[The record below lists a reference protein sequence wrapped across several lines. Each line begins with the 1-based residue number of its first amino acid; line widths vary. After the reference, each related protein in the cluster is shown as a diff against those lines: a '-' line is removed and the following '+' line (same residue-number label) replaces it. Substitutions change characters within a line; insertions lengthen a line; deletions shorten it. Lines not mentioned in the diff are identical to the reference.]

1 MNNLVARELLNRLE
15 KVRDVLDEINTPNL
29 SSIKEIIKSMHFAD
43 ITSEQQIL
51 DNKGDVIY
59 KKFVHG
65 KHERVGNINLSYTI
79 KAKKTGLA
87 YGRIQEEIDKKT
99 DEKKIT
105 FKYVH
110 LSNYARFISD
120 LIAEKVIYS
129 KELKCFLIVEGMKF
143 TKLDE
148 VKFILTYPIDKK
160 LRINDFLEVL
170 AELFEKY
177 SPFEHGYS
185 IKPYTFAGI
194 DWIYDCKKLLLDVRP
209 TDSNNLYFDYFEVKN
224 SEFNFEMASDFINMI
239 ANDDGSFNNL
249 SLMHAYVM
257 YRKLDLAPAEQMFF
271 MKDFGR
277 TGKGLFLKTFY
288 KIFKVNPINFDL
300 LVNSTGYGK
309 ESEWMNFYGAEV
321 AHANETGE
329 IDNKGMVALR
339 KIATGEVLTGRSIG
353 GDNFK
358 FKNRSVLILD
368 TNEQIQTN
376 EITANKSRIVNV
388 ALKDRPKGETT
399 EQRYKVFE
407 PYWEFVAPNDE
418 AVESASLSFLI
429 LSLENLKALGGKFN
443 FEKVTLKNFFSA
455 DELTETQKL
464 LLQMIHANGFIF
476 AGDEILQKAIE
487 SDYGNLRFK
496 KAKDDIKAI
505 GVKLNEPK
513 WIEGQNMKVN
523 VVGDEELFKS
533 ALALLEEI
541 PNP

>member
-1 MNNLVARELLNRLE
+1 MNILVARELLNRLE
-15 KVRDVLDEINTPNL
+15 KIRDVLDEINTPNL

-110 LSNYARFISD
+110 LSNYARFLSD

-194 DWIYDCKKLLLDVRP
+194 DWIYDCKNLLLDV
-209 TDSNNLYFDYFEVKN
+209 DQL
-224 SEFNFEMASDFINMI
+224 IQI
-239 ANDDGSFNNL
+239 
-249 SLMHAYVM
+249 SL
-257 YRKLDLAPAEQMFF
+257 F
-271 MKDFGR
+271 
-277 TGKGLFLKTFY
+277 
-288 KIFKVNPINFDL
+288 
-300 LVNSTGYGK
+300 
-309 ESEWMNFYGAEV
+309 
-321 AHANETGE
+321 
-329 IDNKGMVALR
+329 
-339 KIATGEVLTGRSIG
+339 
-353 GDNFK
+353 
-358 FKNRSVLILD
+358 
-368 TNEQIQTN
+368 
-376 EITANKSRIVNV
+376 
-388 ALKDRPKGETT
+388 
-399 EQRYKVFE
+399 
-407 PYWEFVAPNDE
+407 
-418 AVESASLSFLI
+418 
-429 LSLENLKALGGKFN
+429 
-443 FEKVTLKNFFSA
+443 
-455 DELTETQKL
+455 
-464 LLQMIHANGFIF
+464 
-476 AGDEILQKAIE
+476 
-487 SDYGNLRFK
+487 
-496 KAKDDIKAI
+496 
-505 GVKLNEPK
+505 
-513 WIEGQNMKVN
+513 
-523 VVGDEELFKS
+523 
-533 ALALLEEI
+533 
-541 PNP
+541 